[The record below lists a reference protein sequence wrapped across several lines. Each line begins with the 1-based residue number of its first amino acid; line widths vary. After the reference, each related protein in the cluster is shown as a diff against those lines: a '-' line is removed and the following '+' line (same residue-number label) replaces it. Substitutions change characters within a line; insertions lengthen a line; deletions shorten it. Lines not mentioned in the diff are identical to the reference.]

1 MSYLNQ
7 APPVAG
13 FFVYRHLGLLLCNI
27 IIVKKIYVKNKA
39 PFLVRLYNLL
49 LLFCNKVHLID
60 YKIDHK
66 KYLDKLTKEH
76 NIGPVIA
83 TNPNVNCTAAP
94 AATNLSLVIK
104 SLVWASI
111 CENIGKLQKE
121 KSTKKIKNHDF
132 DDAKPSG
139 NNIVLTEK
147 IAIIAKIDAP
157 KDE

>member
-1 MSYLNQ
+1 MKIKRNT
-7 APPVAG
+7 
-13 FFVYRHLGLLLCNI
+13 
-27 IIVKKIYVKNKA
+27 KK
-39 PFLVRLYNLL
+39 PFGPI
-49 LLFCNKVHLID
+49 KSI
-60 YKIDHK
+60 
-66 KYLDKLTKEH
+66 TKEH
-76 NIGPVIA
+76 KNGPDIA
-83 TNPNVNCTAAP
+83 PNPNANCKPAP

-139 NNIVLTEK
+139 KNIVLTEK

-157 KDE
+157 KVE